1 MVMTVAKITAGDGY
15 TYLTRHTAR
24 GDAEAAGAHDATAYY
39 TAQGNP
45 PGVWTGRGAP
55 LLGLAGQEVNE
66 AQMRALFGLGE
77 HPDGDAVTAA
87 YLRDHVR
94 AGMSGRQLDQV
105 RYEAIAAARLGRAFP
120 AYEALEKFSIRV
132 EARLAVIREETRR
145 EPTEAEAKKAKAD
158 EARRQRA
165 AVAGFD
171 LVFSPVKSA
180 ALLWALDER
189 SWVRDAVR
197 AAHEAAVTEALALV
211 EEHAAF
217 TRTGSGGT
225 AQVETNGLVAAA
237 FEHWDS
243 RAGDPNLHTHVAVSS
258 KVQGKDGKWRA
269 LDARPLYAMTVAAS
283 EAYNTAFEVHL
294 TNRLGVTFA
303 SRPDTASGREPVREI
318 AGVPPA
324 MIAFFSRRRAAI
336 EARYAEL
343 VRDYRAAHGHDPG
356 TGAAYD
362 LARQANLDTRQG
374 KQPPRSLA
382 SKQTAW
388 REELEERFGAGAVA
402 QLMKTVPSGPAAE
415 VAAELPVAVNQEAL
429 AERVVA
435 TVAARRSTWTAWHVR
450 AEVERLLRAEVTF
463 RAPERHR
470 EIADAVTA
478 LAVSPAF
485 CISCEPLS
493 PLDEPPELRRSDGES
508 VFTRHGAG
516 LYTSQAVLDAETR
529 LVNAARTPTA
539 TGLSGPSAAAA
550 LDGFE
555 AVTRTSLDAGQRAL
569 VTAFAC
575 DSRLLLAGIGPAGAG
590 KTTATR
596 ALQHVLRQGGQR
608 LVPLATSA
616 ASADVLGRELG
627 TRAENLHKFMHE
639 WTAGRSASRLRAGAS
654 VPEDLRAFRLGP
666 GDVVLVDEAGMA
678 GTLVLDR
685 LVTIAS
691 ARGAVVRLLGDDRQ
705 LPAVE
710 GGGAL
715 RLVADAPGTP
725 QLTTLYRFQ
734 DPAEAGATLQLRAG
748 DAAAVDWYA
757 GSGRVVA
764 GSRESMAE
772 AAYDGWKNDMLA
784 GKVSLMAASG
794 NAEVTELSA
803 RARADRVTAGQVEA
817 DGVRLR
823 DGNLAGAG
831 DWIVTRLN
839 DRRMS
844 LFSGRD
850 WVKNGDAWLVVRRLE
865 DGSLRVRHLG
875 HGGLLTLPSSY
886 VESEVQLLYATT
898 AHRAQ
903 GTTVDTAHPLITEG
917 MSREALYVLATRAR
931 EHTTL
936 YVATHDIPFDD
947 DARVNRVRS
956 DPRAWAARE
965 ILLNILDTETAPLPA
980 TETITTA
987 QGEAVSLAAL
997 VPRYLHAARQDAD
1010 ARYRS
1015 AATAALGEQLGHV
1028 LASDAAWGAVIRR
1041 LFDAEGD
1048 GWEPAR
1054 LLATVARTRELGSAD
1069 SIAEVLSWRIDAFLG
1084 SNPGCPPP
1092 VNVASE
1098 PFPVR
1103 GDIGAAYETSA
1114 RARERLDALAVATL
1128 GASLADRARADA
1140 AWPALIAAL
1149 RRAENAGYSPADAL
1163 TQVATARE
1171 LRTALSVSEVLAWRI
1186 NRHIADSETRHAQ
1199 ADSVPAAGSRAATL
1213 LPWIPGPRQ
1222 VPADAQAG
1230 PLTAYLSEAA
1240 DLITSRIR
1248 TLADTAVRLRQPWT
1262 GALGHPPDG
1271 PGRAGDWLRHV
1282 AVVAAYRD
1290 QYKVTSD
1297 DPRQVLGP
1305 YAEPGH
1311 AGHNAYWR
1319 AAESVLAARQ
1329 LAGLEPASGNL
1340 PDTQARAQLA
1350 VDVYRGLS
1358 DAERAAIAGLVAGVP
1373 EAIWFGAV
1381 DGADEH
1387 AAVQRA
1393 HARQLVDVLA
1403 RRGYL
1408 TDGSALPQ
1416 RSPGAGTEPVEA
1428 ELARRGMHGHARVAR
1443 AERTDRESGTWVA
1456 DRTLQQVPQPTITP
1470 AGPTP
1475 VR

>member
-1 MVMTVAKITAGDGY
+1 M
-15 TYLTRHTAR
+15 
-24 GDAEAAGAHDATAYY
+24 
-39 TAQGNP
+39 
-45 PGVWTGRGAP
+45 
-55 LLGLAGQEVNE
+55 
-66 AQMRALFGLGE
+66 
-77 HPDGDAVTAA
+77 
-87 YLRDHVR
+87 
-94 AGMSGRQLDQV
+94 
-105 RYEAIAAARLGRAFP
+105 
-120 AYEALEKFSIRV
+120 
-132 EARLAVIREETRR
+132 IREETGR

-189 SWVRDAVR
+189 SWVRNAVR

-294 TNRLGVTFA
+294 TTRLGVTFA
-303 SRPDTASGREPVREI
+303 PRPDTAAGREPVREI

-362 LARQANLDTRQG
+362 LARQANLDTRPG

-382 SKQTAW
+382 SKQAAW
-388 REELEERFGAGAVA
+388 REELQERFGAGAVA

-415 VAAELPVAVNQEAL
+415 VPAELPVAADQEAL
-429 AERVVA
+429 AERAVA

-463 RAPERHR
+463 HAPGRHR
-470 EIADAVTA
+470 ETADAVTA

-485 CISCEPLS
+485 CISCEPPS

-529 LVNAARTPTA
+529 LANAARTPTA

-678 GTLVLDR
+678 GTLMLDR
-685 LVTIAS
+685 LVRIAS

-715 RLVADAPGTP
+715 RLVAAAPGTP
-725 QLTTLYRFQ
+725 QLTTLYRFR
-734 DPAEAGATLQLRAG
+734 DPAEAAATLQLRAG

-794 NAEVTELSA
+794 SAEVTELSA
-803 RARADRVTAGQVEA
+803 RARADRVAAGQVEA

-850 WVKNGDAWLVVRRLE
+850 WVKNGDAWQVVRRLE

-875 HGGLLTLPSSY
+875 HGGLLTLPASY
-886 VESEVQLLYATT
+886 VHGEVQLLYATT

-965 ILLNILDTETAPLPA
+965 ILLNILGTETAPLPA

-987 QGEAVSLAAL
+987 QDEAVSLAAL

-1015 AATAALGEQLGHV
+1015 AATAALGERLGHE
-1028 LASDAAWGAVIRR
+1028 LASDAAWGAVVRR

-1054 LLATVARTRELGSAD
+1054 LLATVARSRELGSAD
-1069 SIAEVLSWRIDAFLG
+1069 SIAEVLSWRIDAFLS
-1084 SNPGCPPP
+1084 SNPG
-1092 VNVASE
+1092 
-1098 PFPVR
+1098 
-1103 GDIGAAYETSA
+1103 
-1114 RARERLDALAVATL
+1114 L
-1128 GASLADRARADA
+1128 
-1140 AWPALIAAL
+1140 
-1149 RRAENAGYSPADAL
+1149 
-1163 TQVATARE
+1163 
-1171 LRTALSVSEVLAWRI
+1171 
-1186 NRHIADSETRHAQ
+1186 
-1199 ADSVPAAGSRAATL
+1199 PAACGR
-1213 LPWIPGPRQ
+1213 
-1222 VPADAQAG
+1222 
-1230 PLTAYLSEAA
+1230 
-1240 DLITSRIR
+1240 R
-1248 TLADTAVRLRQPWT
+1248 TGTV
-1262 GALGHPPDG
+1262 
-1271 PGRAGDWLRHV
+1271 
-1282 AVVAAYRD
+1282 
-1290 QYKVTSD
+1290 
-1297 DPRQVLGP
+1297 
-1305 YAEPGH
+1305 
-1311 AGHNAYWR
+1311 
-1319 AAESVLAARQ
+1319 
-1329 LAGLEPASGNL
+1329 
-1340 PDTQARAQLA
+1340 
-1350 VDVYRGLS
+1350 
-1358 DAERAAIAGLVAGVP
+1358 
-1373 EAIWFGAV
+1373 
-1381 DGADEH
+1381 
-1387 AAVQRA
+1387 
-1393 HARQLVDVLA
+1393 
-1403 RRGYL
+1403 
-1408 TDGSALPQ
+1408 
-1416 RSPGAGTEPVEA
+1416 PGA
-1428 ELARRGMHGHARVAR
+1428 R
-1443 AERTDRESGTWVA
+1443 
-1456 DRTLQQVPQPTITP
+1456 
-1470 AGPTP
+1470 
-1475 VR
+1475 